1 LGWCYSSVKSFLKQE
16 GKIMGAGGWAILF
29 VTIYLIVL
37 ILIGWVAGKRSKTSV
52 DYMVAGRK
60 MPLYMTTATLFATY
74 VCGGTI
80 MGGAGAAYSG
90 GFFSTIYD
98 PFAAAVALIVAGLFI
113 MKFIRESRIVSMG
126 SFYRIRYGET
136 AGTVSSICMVPT
148 YILFATVQIMAI
160 GKTFSAILGWDYT
173 TMALI
178 GGILVIL
185 YTYWGGM
192 LAVAWTDFFQAML
205 LVIGVIILFP
215 LALNATGGMANVR
228 EAVPPEFLSFAP
240 RDYSIIGILTYIAM
254 WAGCGLGNVPCP
266 DLMQRAMVAKD
277 GKTAKWSGVLS
288 GLLMIGLGLL
298 VVYMGVFGIQ
308 LVHAGVLPAD
318 AVNSDPEMLVP
329 LMAIQ
334 LMPTVILGLFLVGLC
349 GAIMSSA
356 DSALFAPAAIISNDL
371 MKEVVYKRRGKE
383 ISDAQLKKYSQ
394 WSVLGLGILAMIL
407 AMSSVSLYNIM
418 ILGFTLLGQML
429 FFPLILGV
437 YWKKANEYGAV
448 AGMIAGAAVP
458 LFMMISQGTM
468 FPGPEW
474 IATLTPLAASAL
486 ATVIVSLAT
495 QSKCLPKPLKTEDG
509 EIIKWPELEVKSNT
523 GQAPSL

>member
-1 LGWCYSSVKSFLKQE
+1 
-16 GKIMGAGGWAILF
+16 MGAGGWAILC
-29 VTIYLIVL
+29 VAIYLVIL
-37 ILIGWVAGKRSKTSV
+37 ITIGWVAGKKSKTST

-98 PFAAAVALIVAGLFI
+98 PFAAAVALIIAGLFI
-113 MKFIRESRIVSMG
+113 MKFIRETRIVSMG
-126 SFYRIRYGET
+126 SFYRIRYGES
-136 AGTVSSICMVPT
+136 AGTLSSICMVPT

-160 GKTFSAILGWDYT
+160 GKTFSAIMGWDYM
-173 TMALI
+173 TMALV

-192 LAVAWTDFFQAML
+192 MAVAWTDFFQSMIL
-205 LVIGVIILFP
+205 IIGVIVLFP
-215 LALNATGGMANVR
+215 LALNATGGMTNVK
-228 EAVPPEFLSFAP
+228 EVVPPEYLSFAP

-254 WAGCGLGNVPCP
+254 WAGCGLGNIPCP

-329 LMAIQ
+329 LMAMK
-334 LMPTVILGLFLVGLC
+334 LMHPVILGIFLVGLC

-356 DSALFAPAAIISNDL
+356 DSALFAPAAIFSNDL
-371 MKEVVYKRRGKE
+371 MKEIYKRRGKE
-383 ISDAQLKKYSQ
+383 ISDEQLKKYTQ
-394 WSVLGLGILAMIL
+394 WSVLILGILAMLL
-407 AMSSVSLYNIM
+407 AISSVSLYDIM

-437 YWKKANEYGAV
+437 YWKRANEYGAL
-448 AGMIAGAAVP
+448 AGMIAGAIVP
-458 LFMMISQGTM
+458 LFMMLTQGTM

-474 IATLTPLAASAL
+474 VATLIPLAASAL
-486 ATVIVSLAT
+486 ATVAVSLAT
-495 QSKCLPKPLKTEDG
+495 QSNCPPKPLKTIDG
-509 EIIKWPELEVKSNT
+509 EIIKWPELEVKSNV